1 MKLRRSDPSGP
12 GISRVTCGK
21 GFRYRNPDGSA
32 VSAADLAR
40 IKALVIPPAWT
51 RVWICPHA
59 NGHIQATGRDVAGR
73 LQYRYHDE
81 WRTARDSAKHDRML
95 EFARALPQIRATV
108 AEHLQ
113 QRGFGRQRVL
123 AGAVRLLDLGFFRS
137 GGDNYAA
144 EHGTY
149 GLATV
154 LREHVTCR
162 RGVVQFDFPAK
173 HSIRREQAVA
183 DADICKLVSG
193 LKRRRDDNPEL
204 LAFRDARGWHD
215 VKASHINAYLKEISG
230 GDYTAKDFRTWHA
243 TVLAAVGLAVS
254 EEAATSPTARKRAVA
269 RTVKEVAHYL
279 GNTPAVA
286 RKSYIDARVI
296 DRYDDGS
303 TVGKALAALGEE
315 SEPGELA
322 TAGPVEKAVVR
333 LLRSA

>member
-12 GISRVTCGK
+12 GISRVRCGK
-21 GFRYRNPDGSA
+21 GFRYRKPDGSP
-32 VSAADLAR
+32 VGAADLAR
-40 IKALVIPPAWT
+40 IKTLVIPPAWT
-51 RVWICPHA
+51 DVWICPRA

-81 WRTARDSAKHDRML
+81 SRTARDSAKHDRML

-137 GGDNYAA
+137 GGDNYAS

-154 LREHVTCR
+154 RRDHVTCSR
-162 RGVVQFDFPAK
+162 GGVVQFDFTAK
-173 HSIRREQAVA
+173 HAIRREQAVA
-183 DADICKLVSG
+183 DAEVCKLVTG
-193 LKRRRDDNPEL
+193 LKRRRDANPEL
-204 LAFRDARGWHD
+204 LAFRDERGWHD

-254 EEAATSPTARKRAVA
+254 EEAESPTARKRAVA

-296 DRYDDGS
+296 QRYDDGS
-303 TVGKALAALGEE
+303 TVGAALASLGEE
-315 SEPGELA
+315 TEPGELA